1 MNSTRQNNFDLIII
15 GSGIAAYTVA
25 KDWRELNATGS
36 ICLLT
41 KDKGDHYSKPMLSN
55 VIKQTKVPQ
64 DLCMHSASE
73 MAEKYNLT
81 IMTETEVTQ
90 IDCEINCI
98 YTAKEKITYKN
109 LVLALG
115 ADAIR
120 PPFKGDAVSEIY
132 HVNNLYD
139 YTDFYAAVCNAEAVA
154 IIGSG
159 LVGCEFANDILSIN
173 KKIDLFSME
182 SYPLARL
189 VVPEVGAKVQA
200 ALEQHQV
207 NLHFSA
213 TVKSIDR
220 VDNKIQISYM
230 VDNAEQKLTTDVVL
244 SAVGIRANTALAA
257 AAGIKVNAGGIIT
270 DKHGR
275 TNYQN
280 IYAIGDC
287 ANTAGFT
294 GCYIAPIL
302 LMAKVI
308 AQNICGA
315 NIKVVFP
322 PMPIVVKFPIC
333 PVALLPLWRSDIK
346 GKWRVEELED
356 GISATFHDEHD
367 RVIAFALTEDMVN
380 YRREL
385 VKAMDPDIIY
395 GLE

>member
-64 DLCMHSASE
+64 DLCMHSAIE

-90 IDCEINCI
+90 IDHEINCI
-98 YTAKEKITYKN
+98 YTANDKLTYKN

-115 ADAIR
+115 ADTIR
-120 PPFKGDAVSEIY
+120 PPFKGDAASEVY

-139 YTDFYAAVCNAEAVA
+139 YAEFYTAVCSAESVAV
-154 IIGSG
+154 IGSG
-159 LVGCEFANDILSIN
+159 LVGCEFVNDILSIN

-200 ALEQHQV
+200 ALEKHKV
-207 NLHFSA
+207 NLHFNA
-213 TVKSIDR
+213 TVKAIDR
-220 VDNKIQISYM
+220 VDGKIQITYL
-230 VDNAEQKLTTDVVL
+230 VANAERKIMTDVVL
-244 SAVGIRANTALAA
+244 SAVGIKPNTALAA
-257 AAGIKVNAGGIIT
+257 AAGIKVNAGGIVT

-275 TNYQN
+275 TNCKN

-308 AQNICGA
+308 AKNIAGD
-315 NIKVVFP
+315 NVSVEFP

-333 PVALLPLWRSDIK
+333 PVALLPLWRTDIK
-346 GKWRVEELED
+346 GEWRIEELED
-356 GISATFHDEHD
+356 GTSATFHDEHD
-367 RVIAFALTEDMVN
+367 RVIAFALTENMVN

-385 VKAMDPDIIY
+385 IQTMDPAIIY
-395 GLE
+395 NFE